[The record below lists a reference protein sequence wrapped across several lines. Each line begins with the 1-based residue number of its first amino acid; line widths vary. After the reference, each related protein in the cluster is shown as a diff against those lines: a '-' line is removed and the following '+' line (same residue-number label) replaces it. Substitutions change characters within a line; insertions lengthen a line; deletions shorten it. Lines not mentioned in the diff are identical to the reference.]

1 MKNWGWINLRFGIEE
16 INAVREVIESGQ
28 LSSFFR
34 EFRGGLRV
42 QQFEKEF
49 AEYLGVKHAISVSNG
64 TAALHTALLACD
76 IGFGDEV
83 LVPPYTFV
91 STASS
96 VLMAGGYPKFID
108 VDPKTY
114 TMAPREIARN
124 ISTRTK
130 AIIPVSLLGHPADMD
145 AIREEAHAMKKDIKI
160 IEDAAQALGAKYKGR
175 MVGTLANCS
184 CFSFQE
190 SKTITSC
197 GEGGMVVTD
206 DDRLAERCQSIRNHG
221 EYYSTS
227 DIMGFNY
234 RMTEIQAAFGTVQLR
249 KLPNL
254 LREYGNNA
262 KIVMGNL
269 PKGITP
275 PYVSPDVEHS
285 WYIIGCQIDEEEL
298 GVSKDK
304 LVAELQTQYITH
316 KRPGYVIG
324 GGYSKPIYDWPYY
337 QKWKRVCPVAE
348 RLIPKSFWMDIHRF
362 KDADAVRWYMNKLD
376 SIVEAIK
383 RT

>member
-1 MKNWGWINLRFGIEE
+1 MNRFGEEE
-16 INAVREVIESGQ
+16 INAVSDVIRGEN

-34 EFRGGLRV
+34 EFRGGVKV

-76 IGFGDEV
+76 VGFSDEV
-83 LVPPYTFV
+83 FVPPYTFV
-91 STASS
+91 ATASS

-108 VDPKTY
+108 VDFKTY
-114 TMAPREIARN
+114 TLNPKEICRN
-124 ISTRTK
+124 ITTRTK
-130 AIIPVSLLGHPADMD
+130 AILPVSLLGHPCDMD

-160 IEDAAQALGAKYKGR
+160 IEDAAQALGAKYKGK
-175 MVGTLANCS
+175 MVGTLADIS
-184 CFSFQE
+184 TFSFQE
-190 SKTITSC
+190 SKTITSA

-206 DDRLAERCQSIRNHG
+206 DDRLAERCRCIRNHG

-227 DIMGFNY
+227 DMLGFNY

-254 LREYGNNA
+254 LKEYGSNA
-262 KIVMGNL
+262 KIVMDNL

-285 WYIIGCQIDEEEL
+285 WYIIGCQIDEERL
-298 GVSKDK
+298 GISKDK
-304 LVAELQTQYITH
+304 LVAELEARFITM

-324 GGYSKPIYDWPYY
+324 GGYKQPIYDWPHYR
-337 QKWKRVCPVAE
+337 KFRRPCPVTE
-348 RLIPKSFWMDIHRF
+348 MLISTAFWTDIHRF
-362 KDADAVRWYMNKLD
+362 KDEESVRGYMDRLN
-376 SIVEAIK
+376 STVEEIK
-383 RT
+383 